1 MLNTIIRFSVR
12 NKLIIGLFTLALMIW
27 GGINLRQLPIDA
39 LPDITSNQ
47 VQIITVSPSL
57 AAPEVERLIT
67 FPLEQANANIPGI
80 KEMRSISR
88 FGLSVVTVV
97 FSDETDIY
105 WARQQ
110 VGERL
115 GMVREQIPA
124 SAGNPELAPA
134 TTGIGE
140 IYQYVLRPAKGY
152 EGKYDL
158 TELRSIQ
165 DWIVRRQL
173 LGTPGVADVSSFG
186 GYLKQYEVAV
196 QPDRL
201 KSMKVTIADVF
212 TALEKN
218 NQNSGGAYIEKG
230 PNALFIRTEG
240 LAATTEDLG
249 KIFIRHT
256 DTGIPVF
263 LKDVAEV
270 RIGHAIRYGAM
281 TYKDQGEVAG
291 AVVLMLKGA
300 NASAVIE
307 NVKAKI
313 TEIKKTLPEGV
324 VLETFYDRTK
334 MVDNAIGTVKKNLLE
349 GALIVIFILV
359 LFLGN
364 LRAGLIVASVIPL
377 AMLFAIVMM
386 NMFGVTGNL
395 MSLGALDF
403 GLIVDGA
410 VIIVEAVLHRLMHNR
425 SFTGLTKITQ
435 PQLNDEVETAAGKM
449 MNSAVFGQIII
460 LIVYLP
466 ILSLTG
472 IEGKMFKP
480 MAQTVSFA
488 LIGAFILSL
497 TYVPMMTS
505 LFLSKKVSHKETF
518 ADKMMNVLQR
528 GYKRLLQKALAFP
541 KTVVSLALLLFAF
554 SVWLIGTLGGEFIPE
569 LEEGDFAVDARLLTG
584 SSLTETIK
592 TTQKAVAILQKQF
605 PEVEKI
611 VTRIG
616 ASEIPTDPM
625 PVEMT
630 DIMITL
636 KPRSEWV
643 SASSFD
649 ELANKMSKAIEAVPG
664 LTAGFQF
671 PVQMRFNELI
681 SGARQDVVCK
691 IFGENL
697 DSLASYADRMGRLV
711 GTVKGANDIY
721 IEAVTGLP
729 QIVIN
734 YNRDAMA
741 HYQLSVADVNQV
753 VRTAFAGESAGLI
766 YENERRYDLV
776 VRLQDESRTDISDVQ
791 QLLVPTPSG
800 LQVPLYQVAN
810 IEIKEGPNQIQ
821 RENAQRR
828 IIVGFNVRGRDVES
842 VVEELNVKATAQI
855 KLPSG
860 YFVKYGGQFENLV
873 EAKARLS
880 IAVPAALLLILV
892 MLYFAFGSLKYGLLI
907 FSAIPL
913 SAIGG
918 VLALWMRGMPFSI
931 SAGVGFIA
939 LFGVAVLNGIVLIA
953 EFNRLKKIGSNPGLS
968 DEDPSGD
975 GRGKTDVKHIIME
988 GTQVRLRPVLMTA
1001 AVASLGFLPM
1011 ALSESAGA
1019 EVQCPLATV
1028 VIGGLITATFLTLV
1042 VLPILYAWL
1051 EKKKPQKRGGG
1062 ETKVGAVVLLLIL
1075 GLKISAQEKMTL
1087 PAMLEKARKDNLSLQ
1102 AIRTE
1107 PEYWKQL
1114 QSGVFDPAKTV
1125 VSGEYGGLNS
1135 VQNDTKFGVSQSFSL
1150 PAVYQRQRSYFQS
1163 REVSQQELA
1172 NWRQA
1177 ELDREVKKSFYQVAD
1192 WLERKKIL
1200 QGLDSVYSRFQQSA
1214 ALRLKSG
1221 ESNLLEKTTA
1231 DAQLQQLKLQQRELD
1246 LDITAIQKQLQWLL
1260 NTDSLLLPEYAALKM
1275 DAPLLTDSASLLEHP
1290 QLRYE
1295 RSGISV
1301 AAAET
1306 AAEKSKLSP
1315 DFTLGYSNQS
1325 IIGYQSTDGITQQ
1338 YYGAGKR
1345 FHLVNLSVGIPLF
1358 NSAAK
1363 ARIRAA
1369 GVRQDIAKMN
1379 TAAAEKNVLTKFQ
1392 QIQQEYQKQQQAL
1405 QYYEQ
1410 TGLQQA
1416 QLIINH
1422 AKLSFQNGE
1431 ISYLEWTILMN
1442 NAVSIQLNY
1451 LESVRQYNLAII
1463 ELEYITGK

>member
-1 MLNTIIRFSVR
+1 MLNSIIRFSVR
-12 NKLIIGLFTLALMIW
+12 NKLIIGLFTLALVVW
-27 GGINLRQLPIDA
+27 GAINLRQLPIDA

-110 VGERL
+110 VSERL
-115 GMVREQIPA
+115 GQVRTEIPA

-134 TTGIGE
+134 TTGLGE

-152 EGKYDL
+152 ESKYDL
-158 TELRSIQ
+158 TELRSMQ

-186 GYLKQYEVAV
+186 GYLKQYEIAV

-212 TALEKN
+212 NALEKN

-230 PNALFIRTEG
+230 PTALFIRTEG
-240 LAATTEDLG
+240 LAATTSDLE

-256 DTGIPVF
+256 DTGIPVY

-307 NVKAKI
+307 NVKARI
-313 TEIKKTLPEGV
+313 NEIKKTLPEGV

-349 GALIVIFILV
+349 GALIVVFVLV

-364 LRAGLIVASVIPL
+364 FRAGLIVASVIPL
-377 AMLFAIVMM
+377 AMLFAISMM
-386 NMFGVTGNL
+386 NMFGVSGNL

-410 VIIVEAVLHRLMHNR
+410 VIIVEAVLHRMVHDKRFSALAR
-425 SFTGLTKITQ
+425 IT
-435 PQLNDEVETAAGKM
+435 PAQLNDEVESAAGKM

-466 ILSLTG
+466 ILTLTG
-472 IEGKMFKP
+472 IEGKMFGP

-488 LIGAFILSL
+488 LIGAFLLSL
-497 TYVPMMTS
+497 TYVPMMSS
-505 LFLSKKVSHKETF
+505 LVLSKKISHKETW

-528 GYKRLLQKALAFP
+528 WYRRLLQKALAFP
-541 KTVVSLALLLFAF
+541 KTVISISVVLFAIAF
-554 SVWLIGTLGGEFIPE
+554 WLMSRLGGEFIPE

-584 SSLTETIK
+584 SSLTETIH
-592 TTQKAVAILQKQF
+592 TTQKAVSILQNRF

-625 PVEMT
+625 PLEMT

-636 KPRSEWV
+636 KPRADWV

-649 ELANKMSKAIEAVPG
+649 ELANKMSKALEEVPG

-681 SGARQDVVCK
+681 SGARQDIVCK
-691 IFGENL
+691 VFGENL
-697 DSLASYADRMGRLV
+697 DSLSAYADRIGRLV
-711 GTVKGANDIY
+711 STVKGATDIY
-721 IEAVTGLP
+721 IETVTGLP

-741 HYQLSVADVNQV
+741 HYQLDIADVNQV
-753 VRTAFAGESAGLI
+753 IRTAFAGESAGLI

-776 VRLQDESRTDISDVQ
+776 VRLQDESRKDISDVK
-791 QLLVPTPSG
+791 QLLIPTPTG
-800 LQVPLYQVAN
+800 LQVPLYQVAAV
-810 IEIKEGPNQIQ
+810 EIKQGPNQVQ

-842 VVEELNVKATAQI
+842 VVEELSTKVNQQLKFS
-855 KLPSG
+855 SG
-860 YFVKYGGQFENLV
+860 YYVKYGGQFENLV
-873 EAKARLS
+873 EAKQRLS
-880 IAVPAALLLILV
+880 IAVPAALLLILL
-892 MLYFAFGSLKYGLLI
+892 MLYFAFGSLKYGMLI

-931 SAGVGFIA
+931 SAGIGFIA

-953 EFNRLKKIGSNPGLS
+953 EFNRLKKQGL
-968 DEDPSGD
+968 
-975 GRGKTDVKHIIME
+975 KDVKYIIME
-988 GTQVRLRPVLMTA
+988 GTQIRLRPVLMTA

-1011 ALSESAGA
+1011 ALSKSAGA
-1019 EVQCPLATV
+1019 EVQRPLATV

-1042 VLPILYAWL
+1042 VLPVLYQWL
-1051 EKKKPQKRGGG
+1051 ERKR
-1062 ETKVGAVVLLLIL
+1062 KRRSPSAPAALIL
-1075 GLKISAQEKMTL
+1075 FLVCSQYVNAQERMPL
-1087 PAMLEKARKDNLSLQ
+1087 QQMLEQAHANNLGIQAARKESV
-1102 AIRTE
+1102 
-1107 PEYWKQL
+1107 YWQQL
-1114 QSGVFDPAKTV
+1114 QTGKFDPSKTQV
-1125 VSGEYGGLNS
+1125 GGEYGGLNS
-1135 VQNDTKFGVSQSFSL
+1135 IKSDTRFFINQSFSL
-1150 PAVYQRQRSYFQS
+1150 PVVYQRQQALYNM
-1163 REVSQQELA
+1163 QELA
-1172 NWRQA
+1172 QQQLADWKQA
-1177 ELDREVKKSFYQVAD
+1177 ELDREIKKVFYQLAD
-1192 WLERKKIL
+1192 WQERKKLL
-1200 QGLDSVYSRFQQSA
+1200 QRLDSVYSRFQQSA
-1214 ALRLKSG
+1214 ALRLRSG
-1221 ESNLLEKTTA
+1221 ESNILEKTTA
-1231 DAQLQQLKLQQRELD
+1231 DAQLQQLSLQRQQLEADILILQQR
-1246 LDITAIQKQLQWLL
+1246 LQWLM
-1260 NTDSLLLPEYAALKM
+1260 NTDSLLLPAYSSLKM
-1275 DAPLLTDSASLLEHP
+1275 TPVVLFDSATVATHP
-1290 QLRYE
+1290 QVKYA
-1295 RSGISV
+1295 RSEINT
-1301 AAAET
+1301 AAAQT
-1306 AAEKSKLSP
+1306 AAEKAKLSP
-1315 DFTLGYSNQS
+1315 DITLGYANQS
-1325 IIGYQSTDGITQQ
+1325 IIGYQSTDGVNQQ

-1345 FHLVNLSVGIPLF
+1345 FHIVNLSLGIPLF

-1363 ARIRAA
+1363 ARIRASR
-1369 GVRQDIAKMN
+1369 VKEDIARIN
-1379 TAAAEKNVLTKFQ
+1379 TASVEQSIRNNLLQ
-1392 QIQQEYQKQQQAL
+1392 LQQEYKKQELAL
-1405 QYYEQ
+1405 EYYEQ

-1416 QLIINH
+1416 ELIISSSR
-1422 AKLSFQNGE
+1422 LSFQNGE
-1431 ISYLEWTILMN
+1431 ISYLEWTVLMN

-1451 LESVRQYNLAII
+1451 LDAIRQYNQTII
-1463 ELEYITGK
+1463 ELEYLTGK

>member
-1 MLNTIIRFSVR
+1 
-12 NKLIIGLFTLALMIW
+12 
-27 GGINLRQLPIDA
+27 
-39 LPDITSNQ
+39 
-47 VQIITVSPSL
+47 
-57 AAPEVERLIT
+57 
-67 FPLEQANANIPGI
+67 
-80 KEMRSISR
+80 
-88 FGLSVVTVV
+88 
-97 FSDETDIY
+97 
-105 WARQQ
+105 
-110 VGERL
+110 
-115 GMVREQIPA
+115 
-124 SAGNPELAPA
+124 
-134 TTGIGE
+134 
-140 IYQYVLRPAKGY
+140 
-152 EGKYDL
+152 
-158 TELRSIQ
+158 
-165 DWIVRRQL
+165 
-173 LGTPGVADVSSFG
+173 
-186 GYLKQYEVAV
+186 
-196 QPDRL
+196 
-201 KSMKVTIADVF
+201 
-212 TALEKN
+212 
-218 NQNSGGAYIEKG
+218 
-230 PNALFIRTEG
+230 
-240 LAATTEDLG
+240 
-249 KIFIRHT
+249 
-256 DTGIPVF
+256 
-263 LKDVAEV
+263 
-270 RIGHAIRYGAM
+270 
-281 TYKDQGEVAG
+281 
-291 AVVLMLKGA
+291 
-300 NASAVIE
+300 
-307 NVKAKI
+307 
-313 TEIKKTLPEGV
+313 
-324 VLETFYDRTK
+324 
-334 MVDNAIGTVKKNLLE
+334 
-349 GALIVIFILV
+349 
-359 LFLGN
+359 
-364 LRAGLIVASVIPL
+364 
-377 AMLFAIVMM
+377 
-386 NMFGVTGNL
+386 
-395 MSLGALDF
+395 
-403 GLIVDGA
+403 
-410 VIIVEAVLHRLMHNR
+410 
-425 SFTGLTKITQ
+425 
-435 PQLNDEVETAAGKM
+435 M

-488 LIGAFILSL
+488 LIGAFVLSL

-505 LFLSKKVSHKETF
+505 LFLSKKVSHKETV

-528 GYKRLLQKALAFP
+528 GYRRLLQKALVFP
-541 KTVVSLALLLFAF
+541 RAVVSFALLLFAF
-554 SVWLIGTLGGEFIPE
+554 SVWLISTLGGEFIPE

-584 SSLTETIK
+584 SSLTETIR
-592 TTQKAVAILQKQF
+592 TTQKAVSILQERF

-625 PVEMT
+625 PLEMT

-643 SASSFD
+643 SAASFD
-649 ELANKMSKAIEAVPG
+649 ELANKMSKALEAVPG

-711 GTVKGANDIY
+711 STVKGASDIY

-729 QIVIN
+729 QIVIS

-741 HYQLSVADVNQV
+741 HYQLSVADVNLV

-776 VRLQDESRTDISDVQ
+776 VRLQDESRRDIADVQ
-791 QLLVPTPSG
+791 QLLIPTPSG

-810 IEIKEGPNQIQ
+810 IEIKEGPNQVQ

-842 VVEELNVKATAQI
+842 VVEELNAKATKQI

-918 VLALWMRGMPFSI
+918 VLALWMRNMPFSI

-953 EFNRLKKIGSNPGLS
+953 EFNRLKKAGLHPGLS
-968 DEDPSGD
+968 DEESSTE
-975 GRGKTDVKHIIME
+975 GRGRLDVKHIIME

-1019 EVQCPLATV
+1019 EVQRPLATV

-1051 EKKKPQKRGGG
+1051 EKKKSRKRGTAGNF
-1062 ETKVGAVVLLLIL
+1062 VAVILLLIS
-1075 GLKISAQEKMTL
+1075 GMQVTAQEKMTL

-1107 PEYWKQL
+1107 PQYWKQL

-1135 VQNDTKFGVSQSFSL
+1135 VQNDTKFGISQSFSL
-1150 PAVYQRQRSYFQS
+1150 PAIYQRQRSYFQS
-1163 REVSQQELA
+1163 REVSQQELS

-1177 ELDREVKKSFYQVAD
+1177 ELDREVKKSFYQVAE

-1200 QGLDSVYSRFQQSA
+1200 LGLDSVYSRFQQSA

-1231 DAQLQQLKLQQRELD
+1231 DAQLQQLKLQQRQLD
-1246 LDITAIQKQLQWLL
+1246 LDIASLQKQLQWLL
-1260 NTDSLLLPEYAALKM
+1260 NTDSLLMPDYDALKM
-1275 DAPLLTDSASLLEHP
+1275 NVPLLADSASLLEHP
-1290 QLRYE
+1290 QVRYE
-1295 RSGISV
+1295 RSGMAI
-1301 AAAET
+1301 AAAES
-1306 AAEKSKLSP
+1306 AAEKAKLSP
-1315 DFTLGYSNQS
+1315 DFTVGYSNQS
-1325 IIGYQSTDGITQQ
+1325 IIGYQSKDGITQQ

-1345 FHLVNLSVGIPLF
+1345 FHIVNLSVGIPLF

-1379 TAAAEKNVLTKFQ
+1379 TAAAEKNVFTKFQ
-1392 QIQQEYQKQQQAL
+1392 QLQQEYQKQQQAL

-1416 QLIINH
+1416 ELITRH

-1451 LESVRQYNLAII
+1451 LDALRQYNLAII

>member
-1 MLNTIIRFSVR
+1 MLNSIIRFSVR
-12 NKLIIGLFTLALMIW
+12 NKLIIGLLTLALIIW
-27 GGINLRQLPIDA
+27 GGINLKQLPIDA

-47 VQIITVSPSL
+47 VQVITVSPSL

-97 FSDETDIY
+97 FSDETDLY

-115 GMVREQIPA
+115 NQVREQIPS

-152 EGKYDL
+152 ESKYDL
-158 TELRSIQ
+158 SELRSIQ

-212 TALEKN
+212 NALEKN

-240 LAATTEDLG
+240 LAATTNELE
-249 KIFIRHT
+249 KIFVRHT
-256 DTGIPVF
+256 AEGIPVY

-270 RIGHAIRYGAM
+270 KIGHAIRYGAM

-300 NASAVIE
+300 NASAVISD
-307 NVKAKI
+307 VKTKI
-313 TEIKKTLPEGV
+313 EEIKKTLPEGV

-364 LRAGLIVASVIPL
+364 FRAGLIVASVIPL
-377 AMLFAIVMM
+377 AMLFAIILM
-386 NMFGVTGNL
+386 NTFGVTGNL

-410 VIIVEAVLHRLMHNR
+410 VIIVEAVLHRLMHNK
-425 SFTGLTKITQ
+425 SFDGLKRITQ
-435 PQLNDEVETAAGKM
+435 SRLNDEVESSAGKM

-466 ILSLTG
+466 ILTLTG

-488 LIGAFILSL
+488 LIGAFVLSL

-505 LFLSKKVSHKETF
+505 LFLSKKISHKETF

-528 GYKRLLQKALAFP
+528 WYRRLLVKAMAFP
-541 KTVVSLALLLFAF
+541 KIVVSTALVLFAF
-554 SVWLIGTLGGEFIPE
+554 AAWLIGTLGGEFIPE

-592 TTQKAVAILQKQF
+592 TTQKAVHILQERF

-636 KPRSEWV
+636 KPRAEWV

-649 ELANKMSKAIEAVPG
+649 ELANKMSKALEAVPG

-691 IFGENL
+691 VFGENL
-697 DSLASYADRMGRLV
+697 DSLALYADKIGRLV
-711 GTVKGANDIY
+711 NTVKGASDIY

-729 QIVIN
+729 QIIIQ

-741 HYQLSVADVNQV
+741 HYQLNIADVNQV

-776 VRLQDESRTDISDVQ
+776 VRLKDEARQDISDVQ
-791 QLLVPTPSG
+791 QLLIPTPGG
-800 LQVPLYQVAN
+800 LQVPLYQVAT

-842 VVEELNVKATAQI
+842 VVDELNAKVTAQV

-860 YFVKYGGQFENLV
+860 YLVKYGGQFENLV
-873 EAKARLS
+873 EAKQRLS
-880 IAVPAALLLILV
+880 IAVPAALLLILA

-918 VLALWMRGMPFSI
+918 VLALWIRGMPFSI

-953 EFNRLKKIGSNPGLS
+953 EFNRLKKQGLS
-968 DEDPSGD
+968 RLEDEDAEAEGL
-975 GRGKTDVKHIIME
+975 GRHDVKYIIME

-1011 ALSESAGA
+1011 ALSKSAGA
-1019 EVQCPLATV
+1019 EVQRPLATV
-1028 VIGGLITATFLTLV
+1028 VIGGLITATLLTLV
-1042 VLPILYAWL
+1042 VLPVLYAWL
-1051 EKKKPQKRGGG
+1051 ERKKERKGPS
-1062 ETKVGAVVLLLIL
+1062 TKVVAMILLLFSIQQL
-1075 GLKISAQEKMTL
+1075 SAQERMTL
-1087 PAMLEKARKDNLSLQ
+1087 PEMLSKARKDNLSLQ
-1102 AIRTE
+1102 TIKAE
-1107 PEYWKQL
+1107 PQYWKQL
-1114 QSGVFDPAKTV
+1114 QSGVFDPAKTL

-1135 VQNDTKFGVSQSFSL
+1135 VRNDTKFSVSQTFSL
-1150 PAVYQRQRSYFQS
+1150 PVVYQRQRSYFHS
-1163 REVSQQELA
+1163 KELSQQELSG
-1172 NWRQA
+1172 WRQA
-1177 ELDREVKKSFYQVAD
+1177 ELDKEVKISFYQLAD
-1192 WLERKKIL
+1192 WLERRKL
-1200 QGLDSVYSRFQQSA
+1200 LERLDSVYSRFQQSA

-1231 DAQLQQLKLQQRELD
+1231 DAQLQQLNLQRQQLD
-1246 LDITAIQKQLQWLL
+1246 ADVLVLQKRLQLLL
-1260 NTDSLLLPEYAALKM
+1260 NTDTLLLPDYTTLKM
-1275 DAPLLTDSASLLEHP
+1275 EIPLMPDSAAVMEHP
-1290 QLRYE
+1290 QLRFE
-1295 RSGISV
+1295 RAGIN
-1301 AAAET
+1301 AAMAET
-1306 AAEKSKLSP
+1306 AVEKAKLSP
-1315 DFTLGYSNQS
+1315 DITLGYSNQS
-1325 IIGYQSTDGITQQ
+1325 IIGYQSTDGLTQQ

-1345 FHLVNLSVGIPLF
+1345 FHIVNLSVGIPIF

-1363 ARIRAA
+1363 ARVRAA

-1379 TAAAEKNVLTKFQ
+1379 TAAAERNLLTLYEQLK
-1392 QIQQEYQKQQQAL
+1392 QEYIKQQQAL

-1410 TGLQQA
+1410 TGLQQSE
-1416 QLIINH
+1416 LIMNH
-1422 AKLSFQNGE
+1422 SRISFQNGE
-1431 ISYLEWTILMN
+1431 ISYIEWTTLMN
-1442 NAVSIQLNY
+1442 NAVSIRLNH
-1451 LESVRQYNLAII
+1451 LESLRQYNLAII

>member
-12 NKLIIGLFTLALMIW
+12 NKLIIGLFTLALMVW

-88 FGLSVVTVV
+88 FGLSVVTIV

-173 LGTPGVADVSSFG
+173 LGTPGVADISSFG

-212 TALEKN
+212 AALEKN

-240 LAATTEDLG
+240 LAETTADLG

-256 DTGIPVF
+256 ESGIPVY
-263 LKDVAEV
+263 LRDVAEV

-281 TYKDQGEVAG
+281 TYKDEGEVAG

-307 NVKAKI
+307 AVKAKI
-313 TEIKKTLPEGV
+313 TEIRKTLPEGV

-377 AMLFAIVMM
+377 AMLFAIILM
-386 NMFGVTGNL
+386 NTFGVSGNL

-410 VIIVEAVLHRLMHNR
+410 VIIVEAVLHRLMHNK
-425 SFTGLTKITQ
+425 SFAGLTRITQ
-435 PQLNDEVETAAGKM
+435 PQLNDEVESAAGKM

-528 GYKRLLQKALAFP
+528 GYKRVLQKALAFP
-541 KTVVSLALLLFAF
+541 KAVVSLALLLFAF
-554 SVWLIGTLGGEFIPE
+554 SVWLISTLGGEFIPE

-592 TTQKAVAILQKQF
+592 TTQKAVAILQKRF

-625 PVEMT
+625 PLEMT

-649 ELANKMSKAIEAVPG
+649 ELANKMSKALEAVPG

-711 GTVKGANDIY
+711 STVKGASDIY

-753 VRTAFAGESAGLI
+753 IRTAFAGESAGLI

-776 VRLQDESRTDISDVQ
+776 VRLQDELRTDISDVQ
-791 QLLVPTPSG
+791 QLLIPTPSG

-810 IEIKEGPNQIQ
+810 IEIKEGPNQVQ

-842 VVEELNVKATAQI
+842 VVEELNAKATAQI

-953 EFNRLKKIGSNPGLS
+953 EFNRLKKTGFV
-968 DEDPSGD
+968 
-975 GRGKTDVKHIIME
+975 DVKHIIME

-1019 EVQCPLATV
+1019 EVQRPLATV

-1051 EKKKPQKRGGG
+1051 EKKKPKKKGG
-1062 ETKVGAVVLLLIL
+1062 VIQPVAVILLIAC
-1075 GLKISAQEKMTL
+1075 GLQLSAQEKMTL
-1087 PAMLEKARKDNLSLQ
+1087 PVMLEKARKDNLSLQ
-1102 AIRTE
+1102 AIRAE
-1107 PEYWKQL
+1107 PQYWKQL

-1125 VSGEYGGLNS
+1125 FSGEYGGLNS
-1135 VQNDTKFGVSQSFSL
+1135 VQNDTKFGVSQSFNL
-1150 PAVYQRQRSYFQS
+1150 PFVYQRQRSYFES
-1163 REVSQQELA
+1163 REMSQQELS

-1200 QGLDSVYSRFQQSA
+1200 LGLDSVYSRFQQSA

-1231 DAQLQQLKLQQRELD
+1231 DAQLQQLKLQQQQLD
-1246 LDITAIQKQLQWLL
+1246 LDIAAIQKQLQWLL
-1260 NTDSLLLPEYAALKM
+1260 NTDSLLLPDYAALKM
-1275 DAPLLTDSASLLEHP
+1275 NVPLLSDSASLLEHP

-1295 RSGISV
+1295 RSGIDV

-1306 AAEKSKLSP
+1306 ASERSKLSP

-1345 FHLVNLSVGIPLF
+1345 FHMVNLSVGIPLF
-1358 NSAAK
+1358 KSAAK

-1369 GVRQDIAKMN
+1369 GVKQDIAKMN
-1379 TAAAEKNVLTKFQ
+1379 TAAAEKNVLAKFQ
-1392 QIQQEYQKQQQAL
+1392 QMQQEYQKQQQAL

-1416 QLIINH
+1416 ELITKH
-1422 AKLSFQNGE
+1422 ARLSFQNGD

-1451 LESVRQYNLAII
+1451 LEAVRQYNLAII

>member
-1 MLNTIIRFSVR
+1 MLNSIIRFSVR
-12 NKLIIGLFTLALMIW
+12 NKLIIGLFTLALIIW

-80 KEMRSISR
+80 REMRSISR

-97 FSDETDIY
+97 FSDETDLY

-115 GMVREQIPA
+115 GRVRAQIPA

-152 EGKYDL
+152 ESKYDL
-158 TELRSIQ
+158 SELRSIQ

-196 QPDRL
+196 LPDRL

-212 TALEKN
+212 NALEKN

-240 LAATTEDLG
+240 LAANTGELE
-249 KIFIRHT
+249 KIFVRHT
-256 DTGIPVF
+256 ADGIPVY

-270 RIGHAIRYGAM
+270 KIGHAIRYGAM

-300 NASAVIE
+300 NASAVITD
-307 NVKAKI
+307 VKQKI
-313 TEIKKTLPEGV
+313 DEIRKTLPEGV

-364 LRAGLIVASVIPL
+364 FRAGLIVASVIPL
-377 AMLFAIVMM
+377 AMLFAIILM
-386 NMFGVTGNL
+386 NTFGVTGNL

-410 VIIVEAVLHRLMHNR
+410 VIIVEAVLHRLMHNK
-425 SFTGLTKITQ
+425 SLNGLQRISQ
-435 PQLNDEVETAAGKM
+435 SQLNDEVETSAGKM

-466 ILSLTG
+466 ILTLTG

-488 LIGAFILSL
+488 LIGAFVLSL

-505 LFLSKKVSHKETF
+505 LFLSRKVSHKDTF
-518 ADKMMNVLQR
+518 ADKMMKLLQR
-528 GYKRLLQKALAFP
+528 WYRKLLLKAMAFP
-541 KTVVSLALLLFAF
+541 KTVVSAALVLFAF
-554 SVWLIGTLGGEFIPE
+554 AVWLIGTLGGEFIPE

-584 SSLTETIK
+584 SSLTETIR
-592 TTQKAVAILQKQF
+592 TTQKAVSILQARF

-611 VTRIG
+611 VTRVG

-625 PVEMT
+625 PLEMT

-636 KPRSEWV
+636 KPRAEWV
-643 SASSFD
+643 SATSFD
-649 ELANKMSKAIEAVPG
+649 ELANKMSKALEAVPG

-691 IFGENL
+691 IFGEDL
-697 DSLASYADRMGRLV
+697 DSLAVYAEKIGRLAN
-711 GTVKGANDIY
+711 TVKGASDLY

-729 QIVIN
+729 QIIIQ

-741 HYQLSVADVNQV
+741 HYQLNIADVNQV

-776 VRLQDESRTDISDVQ
+776 VRLKDEARQDISNVQ
-791 QLLVPTPSG
+791 QLLIPAPGG
-800 LQVPLYQVAN
+800 LQVPLYQVAT
-810 IEIKEGPNQIQ
+810 IGIKEGPNQVQ

-842 VVEELNVKATAQI
+842 VVEELNNKVTAQV

-860 YFVKYGGQFENLV
+860 YMVKYGGQFENLV
-873 EAKARLS
+873 EAKQRLS

-918 VLALWMRGMPFSI
+918 VLALWIRGMPFSI

-953 EFNRLKKIGSNPGLS
+953 EFNRLKKQGSLH
-968 DEDPSGD
+968 EGD
-975 GRGKTDVKHIIME
+975 GSETHSPGGHEIKFIIME

-1011 ALSESAGA
+1011 ALSKSAGA
-1019 EVQCPLATV
+1019 EVQRPLATV
-1028 VIGGLITATFLTLV
+1028 VIGGLITATLLTLV

-1051 EKKKPQKRGGG
+1051 ERKKIRKKPAAK
-1062 ETKVGAVVLLLIL
+1062 TVPVILLLL
-1075 GLKISAQEKMTL
+1075 SLQQLQAQEKMTL
-1087 PAMLEKARKDNLSLQ
+1087 PDMLSKARKDNLSMQ
-1102 AIRTE
+1102 ALKAE
-1107 PEYWKQL
+1107 PLYWKQL
-1114 QSGVFDPAKTV
+1114 QSGVFDPSKTI

-1135 VQNDTKFGVSQSFSL
+1135 VQQDTRFSVSQTFSL
-1150 PAVYQRQRSYFQS
+1150 PVVYQRQRSYFHS
-1163 REVSQQELA
+1163 KELSQQELA
-1172 NWRQA
+1172 VWRQA
-1177 ELDREVKKSFYQVAD
+1177 ELDKEVKVSFYQLAD
-1192 WLERKKIL
+1192 WLERKKL
-1200 QGLDSVYSRFQQSA
+1200 LERLDSAYSRFQQSA

-1231 DAQLQQLKLQQRELD
+1231 DAQLQQLEL
-1246 LDITAIQKQLQWLL
+1246 QKQQLDADILALQKRLQWFL
-1260 NTDSLLLPEYAALKM
+1260 NTDSLLLPDYPTLKMETPEIPDSAALM
-1275 DAPLLTDSASLLEHP
+1275 QHP
-1290 QLRYE
+1290 QLRFE
-1295 RSGISV
+1295 RSGV
-1301 AAAET
+1301 NAAIAET
-1306 AAEKSKLSP
+1306 AVEKAKLSP
-1315 DFTLGYSNQS
+1315 DITLGYSNQS
-1325 IIGYQSTDGITQQ
+1325 IIGYQSADGVTQK

-1345 FHLVNLSVGIPLF
+1345 FHVVNLSVGIPLF
-1358 NSAAK
+1358 NTAAK

-1379 TAAAEKNVLTKFQ
+1379 TSAAERNLFTTWQ
-1392 QIQQEYQKQQQAL
+1392 QLQQEYIKQQKAL

-1416 QLIINH
+1416 ELIINH
-1422 AKLSFQNGE
+1422 SRISFQNGE
-1431 ISYLEWTILMN
+1431 ISYLEWTTLMN
-1442 NAVSIQLNY
+1442 NAVSIRLNY
-1451 LESVRQYNLAII
+1451 LEALRLYNLTII